1 MAENT
6 YFFYFLTFIFI
17 LGVWI
22 YLPACTSVY
31 HMHAMPVETI
41 RGHQIPV
48 LELYMIVNCS
58 RGAGSE
64 TQVLWKSNQC
74 A

>member
-6 YFFYFLTFIFI
+6 YLFYSLTFIFT
-17 LGVWI
+17 LGIWI

-41 RGHQIPV
+41 RGHQISGTGV
-48 LELYMIVNCS
+48 THDCKQLYGCW
-58 RGAGSE
+58 E
-64 TQVLWKSNQC
+64 
-74 A
+74 